1 MCSCSLWAVPLTE
14 VRRERFWF
22 NNIVDSKVLS
32 KVEGEILQTAS
43 SLICRAESVI
53 STVSLPSKS
62 VAVFHLK
69 WVFGD
74 NNDTR
79 CFAVI
84 LWGIKELDFGRQL
97 TVRWLV
103 AVKRAIAVDVHLH
116 HNTAIDPL
124 IYPELGSRRDLKC
137 LVANIT
143 NIQMFTTLNN
153 ILLSQRVDDC
163 FNFNILSFVLYNIT
177 GSSVG
182 WQLVQEEVGL

>member
-1 MCSCSLWAVPLTE
+1 MCSGSLRAVPLTE

-97 TVRWLV
+97 TVHWLV

-116 HNTAIDPL
+116 HNTTIDPL

-143 NIQMFTTLNN
+143 NIHIFTTLNN
-153 ILLSQRVDDC
+153 ILLSQWVNDC
-163 FNFNILSFVLYNIT
+163 FDFNILFFVLYNIT
-177 GSSVG
+177 RSKVKSH
-182 WQLVQEEVGL
+182 LCELT

>member
-1 MCSCSLWAVPLTE
+1 MCSCSLRAVPLTE
-14 VRRERFWF
+14 VRSERFWL

-32 KVEGEILQTAS
+32 EVEGEILQTAS
-43 SLICRAESVI
+43 SLICRAESAT
-53 STVSLPSKS
+53 STVGLPSKS

-84 LWGIKELDFGRQL
+84 LWGIEELDFGRQL
-97 TVRWLV
+97 AIHWLV
-103 AVKRAIAVDVHLH
+103 AVKRAIAVDIHLH
-116 HNTAIDPL
+116 HNTAVDPR
-124 IYPELGSRRDLKC
+124 IYPELGSRCDLKC
-137 LVANIT
+137 LVTNIT
-143 NIQMFTTLNN
+143 NIHIFTTLNN

-163 FNFNILSFVLYNIT
+163 FDFNILSFVLYNIT
-177 GSSVG
+177 RSSVG